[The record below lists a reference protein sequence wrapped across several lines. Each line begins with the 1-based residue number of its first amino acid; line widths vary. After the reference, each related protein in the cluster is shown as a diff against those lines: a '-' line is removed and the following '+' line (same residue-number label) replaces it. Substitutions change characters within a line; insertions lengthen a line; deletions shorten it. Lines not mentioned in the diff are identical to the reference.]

1 MAPAGLGSQTI
12 LAKIDKLRELN
23 VGSVIPLPQLVVV
36 GDQSSGKSSVL
47 ESLTGFSFPR
57 AAGLCTRY
65 ATQITCSRDAV
76 KSVNVSIIPRPDAD
90 DGLKAKLLAFQRRS
104 TELGN
109 DELVKIFDEVCYQ
122 TLTWTTLL
130 PSNPYTGQAN
140 RTMGI
145 RMKTG
150 SKDSGCGAF
159 SQDILKIE
167 VSGPEEVH
175 LTVIDVP
182 GIFRVPTPGLTTETD
197 ITLVENMVKSYMN
210 NNRTIILA
218 VMPCNVDIATQEILK
233 LAEVAD
239 PDGTRTMGVLTKP
252 DLATEKA
259 TRDAV
264 MDLIM
269 GRRSRLKL
277 GYYVVKNRSADDE
290 TSTLAER
297 AASEKAFFL
306 SPPWTIASDRCGI
319 VALKGC
325 LRHLLTSISKQ
336 EFPYVKS
343 EVEQRLYSRKAD
355 LEAMGPTRADQSS
368 QRMFLGKMASR
379 FQSAKQAA
387 LTGYYASDG
396 IFRTSPELK
405 LITKIIKINEAFSDT
420 FWKRSHLYSFGPIVD
435 DDGEAA
441 FGYVSDGKETANEE
455 EDAEEDD
462 SDGSDEDSSDESVAS
477 TSTCAEELP
486 AAKYPELQDI
496 IQEEDYQCPKPS
508 TESILSHI
516 KKTFT
521 SSRGPELGTFGGT
534 VLSATFEL
542 QSKKWVPLALSHTS
556 KAILLVHDFIFRL
569 LFKLCPEKQVRDQLW
584 HNLLLDKLSD
594 RYRTA
599 MDHARFLLDVERG
612 GYPVTFNHYFN
623 STLQQKRGQRIS
635 EPLKKKIMTS
645 EKSQREWISASDID
659 KCVTQMSN
667 RDHVCEDIL
676 DTLASY
682 YKVSR
687 KRFVD
692 VICQQVISHFLLN
705 GRDSPLNLFG
715 PDLIMSLTE
724 DQLETIA
731 GEDDVSKQQRQALE
745 REVKNLEAALQVLRA

>member
-1 MAPAGLGSQTI
+1 MAPAGLGSHTI

-23 VGSVIPLPQLVVV
+23 LVVV

-65 ATQITCSRDAV
+65 ATQITCCRDPI
-76 KSVNVSIIPRPDAD
+76 KSVHVSIIPRPEANDE
-90 DGLKAKLLAFQRRS
+90 LKARLLAFHRRS
-104 TELGN
+104 TELDN
-109 DELVKIFDEVCYQ
+109 DELVKIFNEVCYQ
-122 TLTWTTLL
+122 TCRRLCFSSLTHA
-130 PSNPYTGQAN
+130 YMEQAN
-140 RTMGI
+140 QTMGI
-145 RMKTG
+145 RMTTD
-150 SKDSGCGAF
+150 SKGSGCGGAF

-167 VSGPEEVH
+167 VNGPEEVH

-210 NNRTIILA
+210 NSRTIILA
-218 VMPCNVDIATQEILK
+218 VMPCNVDSATQEVLK

-264 MDLIM
+264 MELIL
-269 GRRSRLKL
+269 GKRSKLKL
-277 GYYVVKNRSADDE
+277 GYYVVKNRSADDG

-297 AASEKAFFL
+297 SASETAFFL
-306 SPPWTIASDRCGI
+306 SPPWTNASERCGI
-319 VALKGC
+319 VALKGR
-325 LRHLLTSISKQ
+325 LRHLLTSVSKQ
-336 EFPYVKS
+336 EFPHVKA

-355 LEAMGPTRADQSS
+355 LETMGPARADHGS
-368 QRMFLGKMASR
+368 QRMFLGKIASR
-379 FQSAKQAA
+379 FQAAKQAA
-387 LTGYYASDG
+387 VTGLYSSDS
-396 IFRTSPELK
+396 IFKTDPDFK
-405 LITKIIKINEAFSDT
+405 LITKIILMNEAFSDT
-420 FWKRSHLYSFGPIVD
+420 FWKRSHVYSFGPAVD
-435 DDGEAA
+435 DEGETAFGDVSDKEEAA
-441 FGYVSDGKETANEE
+441 DVDDADGSD
-455 EDAEEDD
+455 DSCSDD
-462 SDGSDEDSSDESVAS
+462 SDSSSSNCSEP
-477 TSTCAEELP
+477 P
-486 AAKYPELQDI
+486 AVKYPELQSI
-496 IQEEDYQCPKPS
+496 IQEEDYRCPEPVD
-508 TESILSHI
+508 ESILNHI
-516 KKTFT
+516 QKIFA

-534 VLSATFEL
+534 VLSAIFEL
-542 QSKKWVPLALSHTS
+542 QSQKWVPLALSHTS

-569 LFKLCPEKQVRDQLW
+569 LQKLCPEKQVKDQLW
-584 HNLLLDKLSD
+584 HNLLLEKLGD

-599 MDHARFLLDVERG
+599 MQHARFLLEVERS
-612 GYPVTFNHYFN
+612 GYPTTFNHYFN
-623 STLQQKRGQRIS
+623 STLQQKRGRRIS
-635 EPLKKKIMTS
+635 MPLKKKVILS
-645 EKSQREWISASDID
+645 EKSKTEWISASEID

-667 RDHVCEDIL
+667 KDQVCEDIL

-705 GRDSPLNLFG
+705 GRDSPLNLFC
-715 PDLIMSLTE
+715 PDLIMGLDD
-724 DQLETIA
+724 DQLEAIA

-745 REVKNLEAALQVLRA
+745 REVKSLEAALQVLRV